1 MKTLTE
7 MSSVKKNKEE
17 EAKVKLAVEK
27 QQYLI
32 LLVPLSKMASALPSI
47 KLK

>member
-1 MKTLTE
+1 
-7 MSSVKKNKEE
+7 MSKIKKNKEE

-32 LLVPLSKMASALPSI
+32 SLVLSPKWPPLPLPLS
-47 KLK
+47 